1 MIINKFKGISHS
13 TCSQNSLVCLVCRSV
28 PSNALRFYLLCCF
41 CCCCCSCVYYVY
53 CLLCRSS
60 CFFLYSRKAGALP
73 IYINYC
79 IKFGAKLQ
87 KVSFSLLRLP
97 RRWRRQRQ
105 RRRRRR
111 RPERHTIVYKS
122 LWSTEIT
129 WARLRPN
136 SRPGSDSGAVVY
148 CPVLFGL
155 SSFLG
160 AVRCFDLC
168 LVSHSCFSLPLPP
181 LLCSCC
187 GFVEQHMVIKMY
199 RARQMQQINHIKP
212 RNYMRYIRENECE
225 CIKIIV
231 EMATAL
237 PAIKVTSSQ
246 ANSLSLFLP
255 PPSFPSL
262 SYSLHF

>member
-1 MIINKFKGISHS
+1 M
-13 TCSQNSLVCLVCRSV
+13 
-28 PSNALRFYLLCCF
+28 A
-41 CCCCCSCVYYVY
+41 
-53 CLLCRSS
+53 
-60 CFFLYSRKAGALP
+60 FFLFSRKAGALP

-97 RRWRRQRQ
+97 RLWRRQ
-105 RRRRRR
+105 RR

-136 SRPGSDSGAVVY
+136 SSPGSGSVAVVY

-168 LVSHSCFSLPLPP
+168 LVSHSCGSLPLTP
-181 LLCSCC
+181 LPCSCC
-187 GFVEQHMVIKMY
+187 GFVEQHMVIKMC
-199 RARQMQQINHIKP
+199 RARQMREINHIKP

-225 CIKIIV
+225 CIEILV

-237 PAIKVTSSQ
+237 PAIKVT
-246 ANSLSLFLP
+246 L
-255 PPSFPSL
+255 
-262 SYSLHF
+262 